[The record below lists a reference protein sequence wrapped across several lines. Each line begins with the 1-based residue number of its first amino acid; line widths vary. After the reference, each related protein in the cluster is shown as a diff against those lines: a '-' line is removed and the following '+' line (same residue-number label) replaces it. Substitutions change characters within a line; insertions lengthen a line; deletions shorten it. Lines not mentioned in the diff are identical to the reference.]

1 MKNNEG
7 QLSFRE
13 WNPKKRDLPWGEDVN
28 GEPDKPWCDHPIACC
43 ICKIV
48 SCCFNA
54 VFEETVDVARD
65 GHVNPQEYFESQKGN
80 VEMCAKV
87 SRIVGI
93 VAMIAGNYMLWMPWI
108 KLLNMI
114 PFVGWLLSAF
124 ASIAAFIWSFF
135 VGLNTAVFIIAVA
148 WVFYRPLFGI
158 CLLLIFAAGIFLAF
172 FFPWS
177 KYFGDDDG
185 GVQ

>member
-28 GEPDKPWCDHPIACC
+28 GEPDKTMCDGPICC

-48 SCCFNA
+48 NCCFTA
-54 VFEETVDVARD
+54 VFEETVDVAKD
-65 GHVNPQEYFESQKGN
+65 GHVNPQEYFETQKGN
-80 VEMCAKV
+80 VECFAKV
-87 SRIVGI
+87 GRIVGI
-93 VAMIAGNYMLWMPWI
+93 IAMIAGNYMLFMPWI

-148 WVFYRPLFGI
+148 WVFYRPIFGI
-158 CLLLIFAAGIFLAF
+158 CMLLIFAAGIFLAF
-172 FFPWS
+172 FFDWG
-177 KYFGDDDG
+177 KYFGDDEG
-185 GVQ
+185 GV